1 VIIIPRKA
9 PKEVVEH
16 RITLG
21 DYERKQLTEFI
32 DSYQKDKV
40 VENVPNLMIGTAAL
54 GITAVVGFV
63 GYALYYWFDS
73 VPSIKEV
80 IDGIRDKITEPSEKV
95 REGLEKALDAKYLEL
110 SHAEIYAKKAE
121 SDARFEQMI
130 EGLTQRANL
139 LLKSNFPMQKSMG
152 QKILDSIPAMRQKH
166 RDKWSDI
173 LTRWNQVH
181 LDNNPDHLG

>member
-1 VIIIPRKA
+1 MPRKA
-9 PKEVVEH
+9 PDGKGVIEH

-40 VENVPNLMIGTAAL
+40 LETVPNIMIGTAAL

-63 GYALYYWFDS
+63 GYALYYWLDS

-80 IDGIRDKITEPSEKV
+80 INGIRDKIEEPSEKV
-95 REGLEKALDAKYLEL
+95 RDALENAVDAKYLEL

-121 SDARFEQMI
+121 SDAQFEKMI

-139 LLKSNFPMQKSMG
+139 LLKSNFPMNKLMG

-173 LTRWNQVH
+173 LTRWNRVH
-181 LDNNPDHLG
+181 LENNPDHLN